1 MKWNMEKELI
11 YIGSINK
18 AFKARDILKKNGFK
32 VAIERGINSN
42 SNDGCG
48 YSILI
53 VNGSANRAKSI
64 LSKNGM

>member
-53 VNGSANRAKSI
+53 VNGSAKRAKSI